1 MAAWWRDRLLAGPVF
16 AGAVRRLRCSW
27 MRCCCIAFA
36 CLILLVV
43 LFHGCEQRQIIR
55 TTPQMDVDSQFWVR
69 VLLATNATQCTLSA
83 PSPIDVVRWG
93 PGSAI
98 QAARYTLEPP
108 GELTTIALSGGK
120 LVLGETPL
128 ANSQV
133 VFCPQRPHVF
143 SFNGDQFRG
152 KLQIIVNPQ
161 GQGFDAINLVPIE
174 PYLAGVVGE
183 EMPDYWEPEALK
195 AQAIAAR
202 TYCLYTKSRFGVN
215 RTWDVGRTQANQ
227 VYGGVRAESSQA
239 WNAVNSTAG
248 KVLVANESSAR
259 SNGRMATLSSVFHSP
274 SSGIPGLFPA
284 YYSSV
289 CGGYTADSNDIFGES
304 FGPLK
309 SIACPYCQDVARL
322 GLFFW
327 PMAQF
332 DRRTVTKQ
340 LVQRYPKLDALGEI
354 KDIVVIGQRDCGDFS
369 RLTRIRLVG
378 ATGKTDALRAE
389 DLRLAIDPTG
399 RKIKSTICR
408 IVTWGDGWAFL
419 AGRGWGHG
427 VGMCQCGAEGL
438 ARLGKSADEILRYY
452 YTGCQI
458 ASLY

>member
-1 MAAWWRDRLLAGPVF
+1 MAARLRDRLLAGLVF
-16 AGAVRRLRCSW
+16 AGTTCRLRRYW
-27 MRCCCIAFA
+27 LRFCCVAFG
-36 CLILLVV
+36 CLIILVV

-55 TTPQMDVDSQFWVR
+55 TTPQMDADSQFWVR
-69 VLLATNATQCTLSA
+69 VLLATNVTQCTLSA
-83 PSPIDVVRWG
+83 PSAIDVLRSSLG
-93 PGSAI
+93 PAL
-98 QAARYTLEPP
+98 QATAYASESSGEPV
-108 GELTTIALSGGK
+108 TITLSGGR
-120 LVLGETPL
+120 LLLGAVPL
-128 ANSQV
+128 AASEATL
-133 VFCPQRPHVF
+133 CPRRPHVF
-143 SFNGDQFRG
+143 SFNGDPYRG
-152 KLQIIVNPQ
+152 KLRIIVNPQ

-195 AQAIAAR
+195 AQAVAAR
-202 TYCLYTKSRFGVN
+202 TYCLYTKNRFGVN
-215 RTWDVGRTQANQ
+215 RNWDVGRTQANQ

-248 KVLVANESSAR
+248 KVLV
-259 SNGRMATLSSVFHSP
+259 SNDSEPQDAGRKPVVSSVLRRP
-274 SSGIPGLFPA
+274 SSGIRGLFPA

-309 SIACPYCQDVARL
+309 GVACPYCKEVARL

-332 DRRTVTKQ
+332 DRQTVTKQ

-354 KDIVVIGQRDCGDFS
+354 KDIVVIGQRDCDEFS

-378 ATGKTDALRAE
+378 TTGKTDTLRAE

-399 RKIKSTICR
+399 RKIKSTICHV
-408 IVTWGDGWAFL
+408 VTWGDGWAFL

-438 ARLGKSADEILRYY
+438 ARLGKNAEEILRYY
-452 YTGCQI
+452 YSDCEI
-458 ASLY
+458 VNLY